1 MIFFGVSNVIAAA
14 FTGAIAKLTGR
25 LPIMIAIMVIHGA
38 IIIWMRVWVAV
49 EDDYITYGAMAAL
62 WGLVDGTWLIQVN
75 CKLKIHQSTYSK
87 HYFKLYS
94 AYYGVLFPG
103 KEEAAFSNF
112 RFFEAIGSVS
122 MYFLNPMLCTSS
134 ILMILLILMVIGMI
148 G

>member
-75 CKLKIHQSTYSK
+75 CK
-87 HYFKLYS
+87 
-94 AYYGVLFPG
+94 
-103 KEEAAFSNF
+103 
-112 RFFEAIGSVS
+112 FEI
-122 MYFLNPMLCTSS
+122 
-134 ILMILLILMVIGMI
+134 I
-148 G
+148 